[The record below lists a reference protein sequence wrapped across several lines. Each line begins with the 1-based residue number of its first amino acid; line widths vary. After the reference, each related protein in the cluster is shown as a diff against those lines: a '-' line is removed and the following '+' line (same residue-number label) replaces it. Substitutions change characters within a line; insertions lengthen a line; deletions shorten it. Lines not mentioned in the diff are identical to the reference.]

1 MFTARFG
8 LSVLIIILINLDL
21 ERVNRPTFQT
31 VKVTSVFP
39 YDIECIAKMF
49 II

>member
-1 MFTARFG
+1 MFTAQLG
-8 LSVLIIILINLDL
+8 LSVLIIILTNLGL
-21 ERVNRPTFQT
+21 ERVRLTFQT

-39 YDIECIAKMF
+39 YDIECNAKMF